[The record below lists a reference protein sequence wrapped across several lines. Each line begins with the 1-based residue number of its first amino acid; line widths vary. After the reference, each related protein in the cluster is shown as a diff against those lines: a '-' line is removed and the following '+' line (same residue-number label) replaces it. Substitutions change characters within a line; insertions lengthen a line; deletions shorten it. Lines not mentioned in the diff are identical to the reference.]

1 MRRFSSL
8 LLAASLV
15 ALAARGADET
25 ASSPWR
31 RMITALPDAE
41 FAEAEIDADLLER
54 SNGHLGAIRVT
65 DEIGA
70 TVPYVIATRPPRV
83 ESVEIPLVVVER
95 KRDDGTLVAIIDR
108 GAAPG
113 RQAVPPAP
121 GMAHV
126 GGEDRKLEAA
136 IEIQVDG
143 LTWRVPLMIEASR
156 DRRSWMPIAAA
167 EELQSLLSP
176 PPIIAGRI
184 RFPEEGLRFIRISL
198 GPGLPERADFG
209 RIALARETRREE
221 GEWTDIAATVVRT
234 GIERGENGAAM
245 VTLLDLGRPGRLHQ
259 RVTVMLP
266 APDYF
271 RRVEVRE
278 VSGEEPDAPWRPLAE
293 GAILKRRRTG
303 ETLSRLDYAP
313 STARYLAV
321 VIRHGDDQP
330 VAGAISVESLKRRL
344 VVPVANGPRF
354 IYYGDS
360 AARTPRYDLAERWTG
375 AAERP
380 AGATMTLGAEE
391 PNPGY
396 MPTEP
401 RTFLERY
408 PWVLTLGLLVG
419 VILLGLI
426 AMGMLKKRPEDR

>member
-41 FAEAEIDADLLER
+41 FAEAEIDAGILER
-54 SNGHLGAIRVT
+54 SNGNLGAIRVT

-70 TVPYVIATRPPRV
+70 TVPYVIATRPPRI

-95 KRDDGTLVAIIDR
+95 KRADGSLVAVIDR
-108 GAAPG
+108 GK
-113 RQAVPPAP
+113 
-121 GMAHV
+121 
-126 GGEDRKLEAA
+126 DRKLEAA

-156 DRRSWMPIAAA
+156 DHRSWMPVAAA

-176 PPIIAGRI
+176 PPIITGRI
-184 RFPEEGLRFIRISL
+184 RFPEEGLRYIRISL

-221 GEWTDIAATVVRT
+221 GDWTDIAATVVRT

-245 VTLLDLGRPGRLHQ
+245 VTLLDLGQPGLLHQ

-278 VSGEEPDAPWRPLAE
+278 VSGEEPNAPWRPLAE

-330 VAGAISVESLKRRL
+330 VAGAISVKSLRRRL
-344 VVPVANGPRF
+344 VVPIANGPRF
-354 IYYGDS
+354 LYYGDS
-360 AARTPRYDLAERWTG
+360 SARTPRYDLAERWNG
-375 AAERP
+375 VAEGP
-380 AGATMTLGAEE
+380 GGATMTLGAEE

-408 PWVLTLGLLVG
+408 PWVLTLGLFVG

-426 AMGMLKKRPEDR
+426 AMGMLKEKNR